1 MMQFVA
7 AAQSSGGEN
16 EAGIGEPPLYWGG
29 ANSEGTEPYDL
40 TGIGIHEQNPR
51 EIADASIDQKRAGQM
66 ALQMAKPSQGESA
79 AWGGLGNLF
88 GQQGRMATGAGMAQD
103 AGVNAAYDTFETFS
117 KPMIEDSYS
126 AMGLGR
132 SADKGEALSLGLAD
146 MLQPA
151 TQDYLA
157 RETGMI
163 DRDTNIAGQ
172 GTQFGLGLANQEL
185 ARQGQSFD
193 ALSQSGDKQRSI
205 KQERMDAPY
214 NDFMRRA
221 AMGESSIT
229 GPMGG
234 IVPSSIGSQV
244 TSTGGK

>member
-1 MMQFVA
+1 
-7 AAQSSGGEN
+7 
-16 EAGIGEPPLYWGG
+16 
-29 ANSEGTEPYDL
+29 
-40 TGIGIHEQNPR
+40 
-51 EIADASIDQKRAGQM
+51 
-66 ALQMAKPSQGESA
+66 
-79 AWGGLGNLF
+79 
-88 GQQGRMATGAGMAQD
+88 
-103 AGVNAAYDTFETFS
+103 
-117 KPMIEDSYS
+117 
-126 AMGLGR
+126 
-132 SADKGEALSLGLAD
+132 
-146 MLQPA
+146 
-151 TQDYLA
+151 
-157 RETGMI
+157 
-163 DRDTNIAGQ
+163 NIAGQ